1 MILYAVYK
9 KVLISDSIIRKYEM
23 ENEIRYYSDE
33 VHDDFAGTGI
43 NTQPLP
49 EDFKYHSKNPLA
61 AIRRFIVYRIIA
73 TPATFLYTK
82 LVKRIKYVNKKCMKG
97 YKKQGCFIYGNHTAF
112 VCDAFNPTVL
122 SFPRPAK
129 VMVNEDTTSIKG
141 IRWVVLDAG
150 ALPIPSN
157 LHLMSAFNDEIARA
171 IDKKYWV
178 AIYPEAHIWPYYTG
192 LRNFPA
198 VSFRYPVR
206 LDTPVFSYTMTFS
219 KRRHSKK
226 PKITVYVDGPFFA
239 DNNLPL
245 KKAQCKLRDEV
256 YAAMKARTD
265 AHSDY
270 EYKYT
275 YVRREEG
282 ATSEVAAAQAQPI
295 SDASCA
301 AAQTETSKAF
311 ETACAQ
317 PSDDDKKQSV

>member
-1 MILYAVYK
+1 
-9 KVLISDSIIRKYEM
+9 M

-33 VHDDFAGTGI
+33 VRDDFAGTGI
-43 NTQPLP
+43 KTQPLP
-49 EDFKYHSKNPLA
+49 ENFRYHTRNPFA
-61 AIRRFIVYRIIA
+61 AIRRFIVYRVIA
-73 TPATFLYTK
+73 TPATFIYTK
-82 LVKRIKYVNKKCMKG
+82 LVKRIKYFNKKCMKF

-141 IRWVVLDAG
+141 IRWVVMDAG

-192 LRNFPA
+192 IRNFPA
-198 VSFRYPVR
+198 VSFRYPVK
-206 LDTPVFSYTMTFS
+206 LDAPVFSYTMTFS
-219 KRRHSKK
+219 KRRRSQK

-239 DNNLPL
+239 DKDLPL
-245 KKAQCKLRDEV
+245 KKAQQKLRDEV
-256 YAAMKARTD
+256 YVAMKARTD

-275 YVRREEG
+275 YVRREEV
-282 ATSEVAAAQAQPI
+282 AACEVAAVQDSHV
-295 SDASCA
+295 SDIACA
-301 AAQTETSKAF
+301 AAPTQTSLADQ
-311 ETACAQ
+311 TACTLQ
-317 PSDDDKKQSV
+317 PYGDK